1 MNRIAL
7 VPLLLIGTK
16 LGAHNPSTPD
26 LWAGTWNLNVAR
38 STFHAQAPKQE
49 TITIAPAGSDGLTFK
64 YAVTGIRADGGPINV
79 TYDGR
84 TDGKLYPHYVNGKAT
99 SQVSY
104 SRQSSHEGTAQVN
117 YDDGSTGAET
127 ISLAADGQSFTVHLH
142 VKGKQ
147 GEYDET
153 HVFNKA

>member
-1 MNRIAL
+1 MNTFAF
-7 VPLLLIGTK
+7 VPLLLIGTM
-16 LGAHNPSTPD
+16 LGAQNQSTSD
-26 LWAGTWNLNVAR
+26 LWAGTWNLNVAQ

-64 YAVTGIRADGGPINV
+64 YAVTGTGADGGPINV

-104 SRQSSHEGTAQVN
+104 SRQSSHEGTGKVI
-117 YDDGSTGAET
+117 YDDGSTAAET
-127 ISLAADGQSFTVHLH
+127 ISLAADGRSFTVHLH